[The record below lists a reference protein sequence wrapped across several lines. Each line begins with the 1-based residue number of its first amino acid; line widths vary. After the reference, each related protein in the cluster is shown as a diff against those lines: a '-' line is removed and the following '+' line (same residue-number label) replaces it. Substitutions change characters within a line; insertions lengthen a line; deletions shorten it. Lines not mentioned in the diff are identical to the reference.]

1 MNIPSHDGYFD
12 LTDDLLSALKVKYP
26 AVPVYDEMLKANLW
40 LHKNPARRPKLML
53 RFLEKWLSKCKI
65 KPVKI
70 HLVNGKMTES
80 EILALGR
87 QKGLDPRPG
96 ESYEK
101 FLQRLR
107 A

>member
-1 MNIPSHDGYFD
+1 MILSGADSEIDMTPD
-12 LTDDLLSALKVKYP
+12 LIEGLKLRHPQIDVQAELYKIH
-26 AVPVYDEMLKANLW
+26 LW
-40 LHKNPARRPKLML
+40 LTRYPARRPKML
-53 RFLEKWLSKCKI
+53 FRFIDNWCKKVKI

-80 EILALGR
+80 EILALGK
-87 QKGLDPRPG
+87 QKGMEPRPG